1 MAHAKQA
8 LAASSLLLDL
18 AVESDKPPSI
28 SQLTIMAR
36 VERFAEFCAKE
47 KSRPWQQPSRGL
59 ETEETPGPGH
69 SCRVEFEHNV
79 ALPALP
85 FFEPQNAE
93 PLHDFRPI

>member
-28 SQLTIMAR
+28 SQLAIMAR

-47 KSRPWQQPSRGL
+47 KSRTMATAVDEDWKQGKRRDLGIHAGSSSN
-59 ETEETPGPGH
+59 TM
-69 SCRVEFEHNV
+69 
-79 ALPALP
+79 
-85 FFEPQNAE
+85 
-93 PLHDFRPI
+93 